1 MEFDE
6 KLNDNWEKDLR
17 HSFDEQDV
25 TELRNKLKNIRKLS
39 DERLRNYSMN
49 TFSRENTLN

>member
-17 HSFDEQDV
+17 HSFDEPDV
-25 TELRNKLKNIRKLS
+25 TKLRNKLKNIGKLS
-39 DERLRNYSMN
+39 DERFSNYSMN
-49 TFSRENTLN
+49 TCAHEGTLN